1 MSRYGWLLAPA
12 LALLAPLALS
22 GCAKHEKPVVAE
34 GEHDHEHAEGEHGHE
49 GHDHPV
55 TDDPAAI
62 KAELAKLSP
71 EDMKLVE
78 LQDKK
83 CIVSDEPLGAMGAP
97 VKILDVNGKDVFICC
112 SRCEEALRKEPD
124 KYLAKLKQ
132 EPAAETTP

>member
-12 LALLAPLALS
+12 LAFLAPLALS
-22 GCAKHEKPVVAE
+22 GCAKNEKPTVAE
-34 GEHDHEHAEGEHGHE
+34 GEHADHEHAEGDHDHGHE

-55 TDDPAAI
+55 TSDPAVI
-62 KAELAKLSP
+62 EAELAKLSP

-97 VKILDVNGKDVFICC
+97 VKITDVNGKDVFICC
-112 SRCEEALRKEPD
+112 SRCEEPLRKEPD
-124 KYLAKLKQ
+124 KYLAKLKK
-132 EPAAETTP
+132 E